1 MGDYASDDHP
11 GPTAAMY
18 EIRDAHHVD
27 LRYRELLVVNVGCQG
42 RVGYCT
48 KIIGYQHAGGYNTEG
63 NPLALVDPRMLVAN
77 PSSRGRAQR

>member
-27 LRYRELLVVNVGCQG
+27 LPISGTFGGKRWVPRKS
-42 RVGYCT
+42 RVLYQ
-48 KIIGYQHAGGYNTEG
+48 IIGYQHAGGYNTEG